1 MKVFS
6 LIKTF
11 RTLEIF
17 LCQSFIVVSFRNFH
31 FYIPINRS
39 RLINMICNLLLCS
52 RFLQRLQVS
61 HPWLRDRVNIFK
73 TFHFRVDCCL
83 SRNRNGSGCRSLF
96 VSGFKT
102 KSVINFTQK
111 NQFWNFISQGPVILH
126 GLLLEVAN
134 SQRLSINYVAS
145 YVTSSET
152 EVKVISIAQVNIE
165 RYETGS
171 KVLKQCELAISN
183 KKPM

>member
-6 LIKTF
+6 LIKSF
-11 RTLEIF
+11 RTLKIF
-17 LCQSFIVVSFRNFH
+17 CARALSSSVFRTF
-31 FYIPINRS
+31 IPIYLSIDTLNRF

-83 SRNRNGSGCRSLF
+83 SRNRNGLGCRSLF
-96 VSGFKT
+96 VFGFKT

-111 NQFWNFISQGPVILH
+111 NQFWNFISFYR

-152 EVKVISIAQVNIE
+152 EVKVISIAQVNID